1 MPVTQS
7 AVAARERTSRL
18 GAVSALAFVALSA
31 YILAFAPAPKLLG
44 IAWVAFAAMALAA
57 VLGARASTEH
67 PTGLVWGYG
76 LASGAMVTSSAVFLV
91 PQAVGY
97 APEPGGFGIAAG
109 ILVGFGAHTVGHRL
123 THHDLPLDRTSAEL
137 AAHSLTAGT
146 IIGVVYTA
154 LPELGPVLG
163 LAIVSHKG
171 PAGYAA
177 ARRLAANDRSV
188 TMLLL
193 PASGVGLAALAV
205 SLLSFPTNPTLLA
218 VVFGFAAGIFLHVA
232 MDFLPH
238 CETGS
243 DVHDAVTRTGHE
255 HDHALLDDL
264 RSQAVLSTSVG
275 GLAVLAAFLLVQ

>member
-1 MPVTQS
+1 V
-7 AVAARERTSRL
+7 
-18 GAVSALAFVALSA
+18 AVSAYVLLFE
-31 YILAFAPAPKLLG
+31 PAPKLV
-44 IAWVAFAAMALAA
+44 IITWFAFTAMAVAA

-91 PQAVGY
+91 PDAINF
-97 APEPGGFGIAAG
+97 APKAGGFGIAAG
-109 ILVGFGAHTVGHRL
+109 ILVGFGAHTIGHRL
-123 THHDLPLDRTSAEL
+123 THYELPLDRTSAEL
-137 AAHSLTAGT
+137 TAHATAGGL
-146 IIGVVYTA
+146 IMGVVYTA
-154 LPELGPVLG
+154 MPELGPLLG

-177 ARRLAANDRSV
+177 ARRLTTDERST

-193 PASGVGLAALAV
+193 PATAVGIAALSV
-205 SLLSFPTNPTLLA
+205 SLFSFPTNPTFLA

-243 DVHDAVTRTGHE
+243 DVHDAVTRTSHE
-255 HDHALLDDL
+255 HDHDVLDRL
-264 RSQAVLSTSVG
+264 RTQAVLSTTVG
-275 GLAVLAAFLLVQ
+275 GLIVLVAFLLVQ